1 MKNLK
6 KLTEK
11 LNILYVE
18 DEEASRRQLSEIFN
32 LLFNTVDTAFDGE
45 DAFEKYQI
53 KPYDIIITDINMPR
67 MNGLELIEKIKAQNP
82 SQNIIIISAHNNSE
96 YLLQAIEIGVDS
108 FIIKPLKNEQL
119 TLVLTKVANGIYA
132 QKISLRYNEQ
142 LEAEIEEKTAKL
154 AQQFVTDELTGLLNR
169 NALIKKYNNDNEE
182 KIMLLLSIDNFD
194 SINITYGYDNG
205 DIILKELANFL
216 KEKVPQETK
225 LYRVNSN
232 EFALVSAKKDL
243 NEMRSFAKILQD
255 EILQY
260 KITFDDFSV
269 KISVTIALA
278 QGNKNLL
285 KNSHIALKEAQR
297 IGKNRINIYQK
308 NSPIELLQFRIQEYM
323 PKLRRIVAKK
333 YVVPYFQPIINNK
346 TNKIEKY
353 ECLARVIDDDN
364 RVQSPLEFIDIAELT
379 GMIPDITRIM
389 IDKSFKTFM
398 NNTYEF
404 SINISEYDLNDG
416 YLREYLH
423 EKLTQYNID
432 VSRVVLEVLEGI
444 SAIGAKNSL
453 EQLMALKADGFSI
466 AIDDFGVQNSNFE
479 RVHSMQVDYIK
490 IDGSFIKNIHNDPKS
505 YNVAKTISDFGK
517 SIGAKIIAEYVH
529 SKEVQDIVLE
539 LGIDYSQ
546 GYYFSEPLNTIYEVN
561 I

>member
-232 EFALVSAKKDL
+232 EFALVSAKKD
-243 NEMRSFAKILQD
+243 
-255 EILQY
+255 
-260 KITFDDFSV
+260 
-269 KISVTIALA
+269 
-278 QGNKNLL
+278 
-285 KNSHIALKEAQR
+285 
-297 IGKNRINIYQK
+297 
-308 NSPIELLQFRIQEYM
+308 
-323 PKLRRIVAKK
+323 
-333 YVVPYFQPIINNK
+333 
-346 TNKIEKY
+346 
-353 ECLARVIDDDN
+353 
-364 RVQSPLEFIDIAELT
+364 
-379 GMIPDITRIM
+379 
-389 IDKSFKTFM
+389 
-398 NNTYEF
+398 
-404 SINISEYDLNDG
+404 
-416 YLREYLH
+416 
-423 EKLTQYNID
+423 
-432 VSRVVLEVLEGI
+432 
-444 SAIGAKNSL
+444 
-453 EQLMALKADGFSI
+453 
-466 AIDDFGVQNSNFE
+466 
-479 RVHSMQVDYIK
+479 
-490 IDGSFIKNIHNDPKS
+490 
-505 YNVAKTISDFGK
+505 
-517 SIGAKIIAEYVH
+517 
-529 SKEVQDIVLE
+529 
-539 LGIDYSQ
+539 
-546 GYYFSEPLNTIYEVN
+546 
-561 I
+561 